1 VHSPIRIIDNL
12 SITHH
17 TMSMRKLSELEGAVL
32 GVISLSEPLTP
43 YQIRKVFARSPNPHW
58 SGSAGSIYPLVER
71 LARHRLVSASAHV
84 TGERRGFKYSLT
96 AAGCK
101 VLRSWILDAKHEKLV
116 GISDLLRLRFRFL
129 SVLKTTEQRRFVLA
143 MIRKMTE
150 EVKKIEADS
159 RKKSSSP
166 DDYSYLTARG
176 ALLMAR
182 ARLAWLQEV
191 RTRLFQ

>member
-1 VHSPIRIIDNL
+1 VHSPIRIIDKLNIVRH
-12 SITHH
+12 ST
-17 TMSMRKLSELEGAVL
+17 SMRKLSELEGAVL
-32 GVISLSEPLTP
+32 GVTSLYEPITP
-43 YQIRKVFARSPNPHW
+43 YQIRKVFERSRNPHW

-71 LARHRLVSASAHV
+71 LARNRLLSGRAHA
-84 TGERRGFKYSLT
+84 TGERRGLKYNLT
-96 AAGCK
+96 ASGHK
-101 VLRSWILDAKHEKLV
+101 VLRSWILDAEDEKLV

-129 SVLKTTEQRRFVLA
+129 SALKTTEQRRFVVA

-150 EVKKIEADS
+150 EVKKIEADCH
-159 RKKSSSP
+159 KKSSSR